1 MHSILDLPVISCEWI
16 QLYELCTGNSFL
28 KKKKKVSGI
37 VLSKVDMSN
46 LFLESWL
53 FERDVFVFIL
63 RLGILG

>member
-1 MHSILDLPVISCEWI
+1 M
-16 QLYELCTGNSFL
+16 SFVQATVFS

-37 VLSKVDMSN
+37 VLSKVDMTN
-46 LFLESWL
+46 LFLDSWI